1 MPPAVDASTPV
12 TKSAAAPL
20 NAASN
25 ATSTAASNATSTAA
39 SNATSTA
46 TPTAAPAP
54 HPVQAARALL
64 KKLHQDFPSFRD
76 CLPLAIGIDKQI
88 VARQPDVPRKLLRI
102 ALGQHTNS
110 LRYLKTLEKATHR
123 FDLDGQQGEALTD
136 EHRKHAATTL
146 RERFK
151 KEADQR
157 RAQRAAEEVA
167 RATEAA
173 ARAAEEAAR
182 LRADKLN
189 QLAAKFAK

>member
-1 MPPAVDASTPV
+1 MNDFISTPSTEAV
-12 TKSAAAPL
+12 VPSVDTPISPIAPV
-20 NAASN
+20 AAS
-25 ATSTAASNATSTAA
+25 AT
-39 SNATSTA
+39 
-46 TPTAAPAP
+46 P

-64 KKLHQDFPSFRD
+64 KKLQQDFPSFRE
-76 CLPLAIGIDKQI
+76 CLPLAIGIDKQLI
-88 VARQPDVPRKLLRI
+88 ARQPDLSRKLLRI

-110 LRYLKTLEKATHR
+110 LRYLKALEKATHR
-123 FDLDGQQGEALTD
+123 FDLDGKPGEPLTD

-157 RAQRAAEEVA
+157 KAQRVAEE
-167 RATEAA
+167 A
-173 ARAAEEAAR
+173 ARAAEEADR

>member
-1 MPPAVDASTPV
+1 MNDLISTP
-12 TKSAAAPL
+12 
-20 NAASN
+20 
-25 ATSTAASNATSTAA
+25 STEAVVPSVD
-39 SNATSTA
+39 
-46 TPTAAPAP
+46 TPIAPAAVSATP

-64 KKLHQDFPSFRD
+64 KKLQQDFPSFRE
-76 CLPLAIGIDKQI
+76 CLPLAIGIDKQLI
-88 VARQPDVPRKLLRI
+88 ARQPDLSRKLLRI

-110 LRYLKTLEKATHR
+110 LRYLKALEKATHR
-123 FDLDGQQGEALTD
+123 FDLDGQPGEPLTD

-157 RAQRAAEEVA
+157 KALRV
-167 RATEAA
+167 
-173 ARAAEEAAR
+173 AEEAARVAEEADR

>member
-1 MPPAVDASTPV
+1 MNDSTSHPGTEAIAPPAPEAVNPSVAAHPV
-12 TKSAAAPL
+12 S
-20 NAASN
+20 
-25 ATSTAASNATSTAA
+25 
-39 SNATSTA
+39 
-46 TPTAAPAP
+46 PAL

-64 KKLHQDFPSFRD
+64 KKLQQDFPSFRD

-88 VARQPDVPRKLLRI
+88 IARQPDVLRKLLRI

-110 LRYLKTLEKATHR
+110 LRYLKSLEKATHR

-157 RAQRAAEEVA
+157 KAQRAAEE
-167 RATEAA
+167 A